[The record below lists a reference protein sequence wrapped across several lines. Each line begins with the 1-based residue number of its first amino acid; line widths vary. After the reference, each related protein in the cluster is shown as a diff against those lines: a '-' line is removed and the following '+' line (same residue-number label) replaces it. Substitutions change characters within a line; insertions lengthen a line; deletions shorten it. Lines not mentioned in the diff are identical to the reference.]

1 MPRCYAKPY
10 KTETLP
16 LLQNCD
22 RPILLGSL
30 HPTRVLTC
38 VITTTCHYTIQVS
51 ELLPINPLFS
61 VSIVPLWNS
70 LHHDLVSSSNC
81 DSFEAPL
88 ILNVFI
94 NFYCLH
100 LFSYST

>member
-38 VITTTCHYTIQVS
+38 VITTTCHYIIQVS
-51 ELLPINPLFS
+51 ELLPINPSFQSVLFHS
-61 VSIVPLWNS
+61 GTLSTMTLCPLP
-70 LHHDLVSSSNC
+70 VVT
-81 DSFEAPL
+81 PL
-88 ILNVFI
+88 RLT
-94 NFYCLH
+94 YL
-100 LFSYST
+100 